1 MNEYTSYINIR
12 ILMPPN
18 DSKFKNDFL
27 NHLANPYLKL
37 NRSFQETYFI
47 LLAKEISGGDFQNLS
62 RWFFIFLS
70 KVNFLNYYRRTFQIQ
85 AHEHSI
91 PGRRFASGI
100 DKISVKTKEKAKAIA
115 DKKRPI

>member
-1 MNEYTSYINIR
+1 MPLSVLKANEVPH
-12 ILMPPN
+12 IL
-18 DSKFKNDFL
+18 FL
-27 NHLANPYLKL
+27 
-37 NRSFQETYFI
+37 E
-47 LLAKEISGGDFQNLS
+47 LLRYADLRQT
-62 RWFFIFLS
+62 IFLS